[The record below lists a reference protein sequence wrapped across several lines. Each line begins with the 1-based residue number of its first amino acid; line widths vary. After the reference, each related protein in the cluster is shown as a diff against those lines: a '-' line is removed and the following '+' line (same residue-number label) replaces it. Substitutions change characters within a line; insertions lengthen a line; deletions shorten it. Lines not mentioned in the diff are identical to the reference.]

1 MIGKKKQKG
10 KKSHKYLNEDRT
22 QVYARIKI
30 EEKQRRERG
39 GEELSLNRQKHSPV
53 MAKDSVHWL
62 ESIER

>member
-30 EEKQRRERG
+30 EEK
-39 GEELSLNRQKHSPV
+39 
-53 MAKDSVHWL
+53 
-62 ESIER
+62 